1 MATHAD
7 RGSLGPLQRPLT
19 RLELQRR
26 REQLQLLLDYL
37 DTLEQDHSA
46 LHARASAFAAR
57 YDAQLGSL
65 YAELDA
71 VEGELHAATRVLAE
85 ALQRQGVLPQALQP
99 PPPSPRIT
107 AGPALMSLP
116 ERPALPPEPEADTVE
131 LPPPTLKTLYR
142 RAAMRLHPDLAPT
155 DAERAAREQQMMEVN
170 EAYAAEHR
178 PRLEALLL
186 AAGESPE
193 RVLGGTA
200 PALKHWL
207 SQCEQIVQ
215 ARTRVV
221 QAQLAWLRTQ
231 ALTRMCE
238 AVERAE
244 LTGLRPLDIMA
255 ARLRTQITER
265 RQELYIGQRLQAD
278 DRLAVDFLRTRYS
291 RMTGY
296 GLR

>member
-1 MATHAD
+1 MSSPAD
-7 RGSLGPLQRPLT
+7 RSSISPLQRPLT

-26 REQLQLLLDYL
+26 RQQLQELLDYL
-37 DTLEQDHSA
+37 DTLEQEHGA
-46 LHARASAFAAR
+46 LHHRASAFAAR
-57 YDAQLGSL
+57 YDAQLASL

-85 ALQRQGVLPQALQP
+85 ALQRHGVLLPPLQP
-99 PPPSPRIT
+99 PPPSPRVT
-107 AGPALMSLP
+107 AGPALMQLP
-116 ERPALPPEPEADTVE
+116 ERPALPQEPAADTVE

-155 DAERAAREQQMMEVN
+155 DFDRAAREQQMMDVN
-170 EAYAAEHR
+170 EAYASENR
-178 PRLEALLL
+178 TRLEALLL

-215 ARTRVV
+215 ARTRIV

-231 ALTRMCE
+231 ALTRMCV

-255 ARLRTQITER
+255 ARLRTQIQER

>member
-1 MATHAD
+1 M
-7 RGSLGPLQRPLT
+7 
-19 RLELQRR
+19 
-26 REQLQLLLDYL
+26 
-37 DTLEQDHSA
+37 
-46 LHARASAFAAR
+46 
-57 YDAQLGSL
+57 
-65 YAELDA
+65 
-71 VEGELHAATRVLAE
+71 
-85 ALQRQGVLPQALQP
+85 
-99 PPPSPRIT
+99 
-107 AGPALMSLP
+107 
-116 ERPALPPEPEADTVE
+116 E

-244 LTGLRPLDIMA
+244 LTGLRPSTSYRPA
-255 ARLRTQITER
+255 AHPDHGAPPGALHRPTPAGRRPAGGRLP
-265 RQELYIGQRLQAD
+265 AD
-278 DRLAVDFLRTRYS
+278 AVFEDDGVWVEVKRHPPQGS
-291 RMTGY
+291 
-296 GLR
+296 